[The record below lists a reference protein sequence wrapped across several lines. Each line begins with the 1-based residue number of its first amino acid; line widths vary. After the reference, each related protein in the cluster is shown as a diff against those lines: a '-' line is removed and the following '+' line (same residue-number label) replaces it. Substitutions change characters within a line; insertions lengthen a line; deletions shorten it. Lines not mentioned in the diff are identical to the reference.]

1 MKDGEQMHLWT
12 QGRIQ
17 GLSLGRAIYEGKGGL
32 ENFRRHALQSLTERG
47 QRPFSTK
54 NVIRRFT
61 HSQNTR
67 KLKNFIT
74 ETNIQAK

>member
-1 MKDGEQMHLWT
+1 MFIGKLK

-54 NVIRRFT
+54 KFHKKVYPLSE
-61 HSQNTR
+61 H
-67 KLKNFIT
+67 
-74 ETNIQAK
+74 